1 MEISPYEEEEGW
13 RQAQVSAP
21 KYNDVMSMRFKSQA
35 VFLNRSCVRA
45 ILMPMNFSCHL
56 DLPMNFACNLDAYE
70 LFVQS

>member
-35 VFLNRSCVRA
+35 VFLNRSCVLKTQCFETLCSRTPPDRTRNA
-45 ILMPMNFSCHL
+45 ES
-56 DLPMNFACNLDAYE
+56 
-70 LFVQS
+70 